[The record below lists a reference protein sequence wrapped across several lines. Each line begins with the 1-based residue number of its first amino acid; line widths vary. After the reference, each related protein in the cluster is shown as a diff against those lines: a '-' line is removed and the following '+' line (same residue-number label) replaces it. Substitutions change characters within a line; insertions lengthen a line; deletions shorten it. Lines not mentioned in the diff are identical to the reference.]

1 MEGEIWSL
9 NVLEILYLLLAF
21 NFPVGEAKQAFIFK
35 SFSNFS
41 AFAGYQAAISLGFD
55 SFLKSKSMEDIIMIK
70 IKEF

>member
-1 MEGEIWSL
+1 MEGGIWLL
-9 NVLEILYLLLAF
+9 NILEILYLPLAF
-21 NFPVGEAKQAFIFK
+21 NFPVGERNKSFCLK